1 MTLELNIR
9 NKNFKVTSRD
19 ETIDFGYRVSPGI
32 HYWIHL
38 NDKYVVSV
46 IKTETSYGR
55 EKDLWEIGLLRNY
68 GPKDDELVHIEEDFD
83 LGDDV
88 IGWLTEDEV
97 NDWIEK
103 FYKKYVEGEG

>member
-19 ETIDFGYRVSPGI
+19 ETINFGYRVAPGV

-38 NDKYVVSV
+38 NDMYTVSV
-46 IKTETSYGR
+46 VKIDSSYGYK
-55 EKDLWEIGLLRNY
+55 KDLWEIGLLYN
-68 GPKDDELVHIEEDFD
+68 DELVYIEEDFD
-83 LGDDV
+83 LGNNV